1 MIKQIKISNNEIKQ
15 LLGIESYEFPKY
27 STQIINLANQNAQ
40 GTRPAVVG
48 QMSDLIQ
55 EFSGKSIE
63 EWERWYLERHP
74 DAIEKATEKII
85 KMVDNLK
92 AVINQIDRNIIE
104 NWVKDL
110 VIIKT
115 FIGFKFQEAVLSKT
129 AAIFKTSY
137 KLSKRADESKG
148 IDGYI
153 GDIPVSIKP
162 ETYRTKMNLNE
173 KIEAKL
179 IYYKKVKGGV
189 KIDLSELYDQSNEYF
204 R

>member
-15 LLGIESYEFPKY
+15 LLGIESHEFPKY

-55 EFSGKSIE
+55 EFSGQSIE
-63 EWERWYLERHP
+63 EWEKWYLETHP

-85 KMVDNLK
+85 KMVDNFK
-92 AVINQIDRNIIE
+92 AVFNQIDRNMIE
-104 NWVKDL
+104 SWVKDL

-129 AAIFKTSY
+129 AAIFKTTY
-137 KLSKRADESKG
+137 KLSTCKDESKG

-162 ETYRTKMNLNE
+162 ETYKAKKGL
-173 KIEAKL
+173 IEIIDVKF
-179 IYYKKVKGGV
+179 IYYKKVKDGI
-189 KIDLSELYDQSNEYF
+189 KIDLCEL
-204 R
+204 